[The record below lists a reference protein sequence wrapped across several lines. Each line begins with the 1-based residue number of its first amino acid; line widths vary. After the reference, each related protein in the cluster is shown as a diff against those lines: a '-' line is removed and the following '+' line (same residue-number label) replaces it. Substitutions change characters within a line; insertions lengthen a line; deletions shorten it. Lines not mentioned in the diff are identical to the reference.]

1 MQYSLTSDFD
11 NCWRTGGLELEVI
24 AEAHLDPDSIFSG
37 VERFA
42 KEHERRAGDQRKMI
56 G

>member
-1 MQYSLTSDFD
+1 LD
-11 NCWRTGGLELEVI
+11 VI
-24 AEAHLDPDSIFSG
+24 AEAHLDPDTIFSG

-42 KEHERRAGDQRKMI
+42 KDHEQRIGNQRKMI

>member
-1 MQYSLTSDFD
+1 
-11 NCWRTGGLELEVI
+11 VI
-24 AEAHLDPDSIFSG
+24 AEAHLDPDSIFAG

-42 KEHERRAGDQRKMI
+42 NDRERRIGDQRKMI